1 MNNWGNRVDILTIT
15 KENRLIEKINHQL
28 DRNKEI
34 ILGNNVVPFLI
45 QFAYS
50 NLKAGDIIENH
61 SHETA
66 NEIFYII
73 KGKVVILGRQFE
85 KTLSSGDCFVI
96 PASEEH
102 KLKFLEKTELVYFLL
117 ENEGNS

>member
-1 MNNWGNRVDILTIT
+1 VDIITIT
-15 KENRLIEKINHQL
+15 KKDRLIEKINHQV

-34 ILGNNVVPFLI
+34 IVVNNVVPFLI
-45 QFAYS
+45 QLAYS
-50 NLKAGDIIENH
+50 NLKAGDIIERH

-85 KTLSSGDCFVI
+85 KTISSGDCFIMPV
-96 PASEEH
+96 AEEH
-102 KLKFLEKTELVYFLL
+102 ELKFLEKTELVYFLL
-117 ENEGNS
+117 ENTEKG